1 MLFKNSLKK
10 KITLL
15 TNAILNKEWHDEITI
30 STNESAGILDGKQII
45 LEFLEHN
52 EYGCAFEHLTYII
65 NESNIKLNTEQL
77 IELKEIGKKLKVRET
92 L

>member
-52 EYGCAFEHLTYII
+52 EYGCAFEHLSYVI
-65 NESNIKLNTEQL
+65 NESNIKLNSEQI
-77 IELKEIGKKLKVRET
+77 IELNEIGQKLNINK
-92 L
+92 

>member
-52 EYGCAFEHLTYII
+52 EYGSALEHLIYII
-65 NESNIKLNTEQL
+65 NESNIKLNSEQ
-77 IELKEIGKKLKVRET
+77 IMELKEIGIKLNIG